1 MASYELGF
9 EVDIDALLT
18 DGADRAVLA
27 AQSYFWALAMNAAV
41 TLPSWPTSRSGADAS
56 RLEQLDA

>member
-18 DGADRAVLA
+18 DAADMAVLA
-27 AQSYFWALAMNAAV
+27 AQAYVSALAMKAAV
-41 TLPSWPTSRSGADAS
+41 TLPSWLMSPSTMPRALLGA
-56 RLEQLDA
+56 